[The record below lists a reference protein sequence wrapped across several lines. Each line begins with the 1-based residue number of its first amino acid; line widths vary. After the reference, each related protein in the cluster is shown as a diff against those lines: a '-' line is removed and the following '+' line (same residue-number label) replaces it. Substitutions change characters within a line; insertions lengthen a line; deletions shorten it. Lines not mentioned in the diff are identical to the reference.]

1 MHSSEWIVLTTHVF
15 FTIMKCIPV
24 SLFTYQRMDC
34 YDYPRVFHNNDIH
47 NNEMYPCLPIDLPAN
62 GLL

>member
-1 MHSSEWIVLTTHVF
+1 MTIHVF

-34 YDYPRVFHNNDIH
+34 YDYPRVFHDNDIH